1 MVHSNT
7 LFYFIILLVFLE
19 IITIIKYIFI
29 KITIYSVYRLYID
42 IFINLYDLWFKLF
55 QYKIILR
62 KKIILIKIK

>member
-42 IFINLYDLWFKLF
+42 IFINLYDL
-55 QYKIILR
+55 
-62 KKIILIKIK
+62 